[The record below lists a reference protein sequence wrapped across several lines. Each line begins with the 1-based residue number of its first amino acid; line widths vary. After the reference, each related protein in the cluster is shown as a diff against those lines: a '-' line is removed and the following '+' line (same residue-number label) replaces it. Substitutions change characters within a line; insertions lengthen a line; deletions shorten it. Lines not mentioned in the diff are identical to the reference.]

1 MKLAGAYINDET
13 YGRLVAL
20 AAANNR
26 TLAGECRHLFDR
38 ALRGELPV
46 PEGPSTL
53 PRQQHKPLTQAAGMQ
68 AAAPWQ
74 PSAAMP
80 QGRTQPP
87 RVGSFKRLRAASRVL
102 AALKAGPL
110 PGAPVNPP
118 TVADAARNAQAAV
131 TAAPNPRLAADD
143 TQNPSSVTGAMQNPL
158 PDAPLCSQMVGNTTQ
173 HPQPAAGAGL
183 NPPPVTE
190 AAMAEAAPHG
200 GLRGCENV
208 PVAGVGVV
216 MRMPVGTGKE
226 AAPALWP
233 ATGLP
238 RPVRSAFYTRPGG
251 GDEDGNGDEDGEED
265 GEEVGDDARRNDA
278 CIFQTNPKPM
288 PNTNPN
294 HPRPCLHT
302 TPSPLPHT
310 APQDAGEPRNPAR
323 RMPR

>member
-46 PEGPSTL
+46 PNGPVTL
-53 PRQQHKPLTQAAGMQ
+53 PQQQQHEPLKQAAGRA

-80 QGRTQPP
+80 LGHTQPP
-87 RVGSFKRLRAASRVL
+87 RVGSFKRLRAASRAL
-102 AALKAGPL
+102 SALKAGPL
-110 PGAPVNPP
+110 PDAPVNPP
-118 TVADAARNAQAAV
+118 PNADARLHPLPAV
-131 TAAPNPRLAADD
+131 TATPNPRLAADD
-143 TQNPSSVTGAMQNPL
+143 TQNPL
-158 PDAPLCSQMVGNTTQ
+158 PVA
-173 HPQPAAGAGL
+173 
-183 NPPPVTE
+183 E

-238 RPVRSAFYTRPGG
+238 HPVRSAFYTRPGG

-310 APQDAGEPRNPAR
+310 APQDAGEPRNAAR